1 MLAERSLRGLDR
13 LQAERDL
20 DAWLRLSRWMPDLR
34 AVVLWELVVS
44 GAIPDPWRNPRESRS
59 A

>member
-44 GAIPDPWRNPRESRS
+44 GVIPDPWR
-59 A
+59 AGKG